1 MILDHVSSPSDIRR
15 MNVSE
20 LRQLAAECRHV
31 ILETCSANG
40 GHLASNLGA
49 VELSIAVHYCLNTP
63 TDQLVWDV
71 GHQCYTHKLL
81 TGRYREFST
90 LRQCGGISGFINPRE
105 SPYDTFLVGHSSTS
119 LSVLA
124 GLMAARRLNGGT
136 QRIAAIIGDGALSGG
151 MALEA
156 LNNIGRAHGQC
167 LIILNHNDMSISRSV
182 GGMARVLN
190 RLRTRSWYLRAR
202 EMPFIGKGLR
212 WLRTL
217 LKRMY
222 LPTVLFEEMGYRYF
236 GVVDGH
242 DLSKLIEAIDMVKD
256 IQQPVVLQVVTIKG
270 KGYELAEERPAKFHG
285 VAPFLIENGLSKQ
298 EKTMPTYSDV
308 FGRTL
313 VRLAEK
319 DPRIVAITAAM
330 TDGTGLTEFARRFPD
345 RFFDVGIAEQHAV
358 GMAASMAKQGFKPY
372 VAIYSTFLQRAYDQ
386 IVHDVAIS
394 GLPVRFA
401 LDRSGLVS
409 DDGPTHQGIF
419 DIGYLSSVPG
429 MMICSPGDRVD
440 MVRMLELS
448 AKAQGPFAIRYPKDV
463 AYDLT
468 DTFGERSVMKEGTA
482 VMTTGGGGDVAIVAL
497 GPVVHNAL
505 AAQNILAQR
514 GIQACVVDLRFA
526 RPLDADLLTWL
537 ASTCHAVLVA
547 EETTRSA
554 GIFDAVTEILVAGG
568 MKTTSIGRCGV
579 PDGFPAQDKRLHL
592 LSIYQLDAEGLAR
605 SAQALLQAATER

>member
-1 MILDHVSSPSDIRR
+1 MILDHVSSPADIRGLDIAH
-15 MNVSE
+15 
-20 LRQLAAECRHV
+20 LRTLADECRRV
-31 ILETCSANG
+31 ILDTCSANG

-63 TDQLVWDV
+63 DDQLVWDV

-81 TGRYREFST
+81 TGRYAEFST
-90 LRQCGGISGFINPRE
+90 LRQCGGISGYINPRE
-105 SPYDTFLVGHSSTS
+105 SVYDTFLVGHSSTS

-124 GLMAARRLNGGT
+124 GLMAARRLEGGK
-136 QRIAAIIGDGALSGG
+136 QRIAAVIGDGALSGG

-182 GGMARVLN
+182 GGMARALN

-202 EMPFIGKGLR
+202 ESPLIGRSLR

-256 IQQPVVLQVVTIKG
+256 IQQPVVLQVVTVKG
-270 KGYELAEERPAKFHG
+270 KGYELAEERPTKFHG
-285 VAPFLIENGLSKQ
+285 VAPFLIENGMSKQ
-298 EKTMPTYSDV
+298 EKTMPTYSDI
-308 FGRTL
+308 FGQTL
-313 VRLAEK
+313 VHLAEA
-319 DPRIVAITAAM
+319 DPHIVAITAAM
-330 TDGTGLTEFARRFPD
+330 TDGTGLGEFAKRFPD

-358 GMAASMAKQGFKPY
+358 GMAASMAKQGLKPY

-401 LDRSGLVS
+401 IDRSGLVS

-419 DIGYLSSVPG
+419 DIGFLSSVPG
-429 MMICSPGDRVD
+429 MTICSPGDRVD
-440 MVRMLELS
+440 MIRMLELS
-448 AKAQGPFAIRYPKDV
+448 AQAQGPFAIRYPKDA
-463 AYDLT
+463 AYDLS
-468 DTFGERSVMKEGTA
+468 DVFGERPAIKAGTA
-482 VMTTGGGGDVAIVAL
+482 VMTGKGGDVAIVVL
-497 GPVVHNAL
+497 GPAVRNAL
-505 AAQNILAQR
+505 AAQDLLAQQ
-514 GIQACVVDLRFA
+514 GIRACVVDLRFA
-526 RPLDADLLTWL
+526 RPLDTDLLTWL
-537 ASTCHAVLVA
+537 ADSCRTVLVA
-547 EETTRSA
+547 EEAARSS
-554 GIFDAVTEILVAGG
+554 GIYDAISGVLFAGG
-568 MKTTSIGRCGV
+568 MKMASVGRCGI
-579 PDGFPAQDKRLHL
+579 PDVFPVQDKRGHL
-592 LSIYQLDAEGLAR
+592 LSVYGLDAQGLADAAR
-605 SAQALLQAATER
+605 KLLGTAEMP